1 MTVYKLASWQVHKS
15 KNKGRLKLFV
25 LLVMMGFAVLTS
37 GAQPAS
43 ELIPLPPITITQL
56 DNGLKVILIEQPRLP
71 MAHFEMWIRAGSAY
85 DPSGKAGLAA
95 FVARMLTQG
104 TEKRTAE
111 QIADMIDFIGGELST
126 RAEVDRSVITL
137 RVLKKDFQKGLDLLA
152 DIVQHPNFHQGEIP
166 LVRRQLGSSVRR
178 TQDVPQALMMEHLK
192 FALFGE
198 AHPLGN
204 IMNLKALRAMSRYD
218 LVNFY
223 QAYYHP
229 NNAILAIA
237 GDVKPNDILNKIKNA
252 FGGWAKAE
260 IPQIELRETSMKGY
274 KVRFVHKADQTQL
287 QIGLGH
293 FGVAVPDPDYLPV
306 LLANYVLGGGVFSSR
321 LLTAVRSQ
329 VGKTYH
335 IESRFLSYLFP
346 GYFQI
351 WTFTRN
357 EQALSTL
364 QLVLEEF
371 KRFKAGGIT
380 PEELKAAQDNI
391 AGSYILR
398 LETLAGLT
406 ATVLSAEFYGFG
418 LERIRNFRNLVR
430 SYTLDQVNEVIRKRF
445 DPENLVIVLLGDK
458 KVLEGRKEL
467 IPGVTLEKI
476 GFVDWRDPVMSEA
489 IPYSEFK

>member
-1 MTVYKLASWQVHKS
+1 MRVESRKS
-15 KNKGRLKLFV
+15 KSLKSFLIVIV
-25 LLVMMGFAVLTS
+25 LAVLMG
-37 GAQPAS
+37 GAQAGS
-43 ELIPLPPITITQL
+43 ELITLPPITITQL

-71 MAHFEMWIRAGSAY
+71 IVHFELWVRAGSAY
-85 DPSGKAGLAA
+85 DPPQKAGLAD

-111 QIADMIDFIGGELST
+111 QIADLIDFIGGELSS
-126 RAEVDRSVITL
+126 RAGVDRSVITI

-152 DIVQHPNFHQGEIP
+152 DIIQHPNFHQGEIP
-166 LVRRQLGSSVRR
+166 LVRSQLSSSVRR
-178 TQDVPQALMMEHLK
+178 TQDVPQALMMEHLR
-192 FALFGE
+192 FALFGG

-204 IMNLKALRAMSRYD
+204 IMNLKALRAMSHYD

-223 QAYYHP
+223 RAYYHP
-229 NNAILAIA
+229 NNAILAVA
-237 GDVKPNDILNKIKNA
+237 GDVKADEILNKIKGA

-260 IPQIELRETSMKGY
+260 IPQLELRETSMKGY
-274 KVRFVHKADQTQL
+274 KVRFVHKADSTQV

-293 FGVAVPDPDYLPV
+293 FGIAVPDPDYLPA
-306 LLANYVLGGGVFSSR
+306 LSANYVLGGGAFSSR

-371 KRFKAGGIT
+371 KRFKSNGIT

-418 LERIRNFRNLVR
+418 LERIRKYRQLVR
-430 SYTLDQVNEVIRKRF
+430 AYTLEQVNQAIQKRF
-445 DPENLVIVLLGDK
+445 DPDSLVIVLLGDK

-467 IPGVTLEKI
+467 IPGISLEQV
-476 GFVDWRDPVMSEA
+476 GFVDWRDPVMSEP
-489 IPYSEFK
+489 IPYSEFMRP

>member
-1 MTVYKLASWQVHKS
+1 
-15 KNKGRLKLFV
+15 
-25 LLVMMGFAVLTS
+25 
-37 GAQPAS
+37 
-43 ELIPLPPITITQL
+43 
-56 DNGLKVILIEQPRLP
+56 
-71 MAHFEMWIRAGSAY
+71 
-85 DPSGKAGLAA
+85 
-95 FVARMLTQG
+95 
-104 TEKRTAE
+104 
-111 QIADMIDFIGGELST
+111 
-126 RAEVDRSVITL
+126 
-137 RVLKKDFQKGLDLLA
+137 
-152 DIVQHPNFHQGEIP
+152 
-166 LVRRQLGSSVRR
+166 
-178 TQDVPQALMMEHLK
+178 
-192 FALFGE
+192 
-198 AHPLGN
+198 
-204 IMNLKALRAMSRYD
+204 
-218 LVNFY
+218 
-223 QAYYHP
+223 
-229 NNAILAIA
+229 
-237 GDVKPNDILNKIKNA
+237 
-252 FGGWAKAE
+252 
-260 IPQIELRETSMKGY
+260 MKGY

-293 FGVAVPDPDYLPV
+293 FGLAVPDPDYLPV

>member
-1 MTVYKLASWQVHKS
+1 MRVYKFASLQVGKLKDKS
-15 KNKGRLKLFV
+15 RLKLFAWLMV
-25 LLVMMGFAVLTS
+25 IGLVASTS
-37 GAQPAS
+37 GAQSAS

-56 DNGLKVILIEQPRLP
+56 DNGLKVIVIEQPRLP
-71 MAHFEMWIRAGSAY
+71 MVHFELWIGAGSAH
-85 DPSGKAGLAA
+85 DPPAKAGLAA

-111 QIADMIDFIGGELST
+111 QIADMIDFIGGELSS
-126 RAEVDRSVITL
+126 RAEVDKSIITV

-152 DIVQHPNFHQGEIP
+152 DIIQRPNFHQGEIP
-166 LVRRQLGSSVRR
+166 LVRSQLGSSVRR

-198 AHPLGN
+198 AHPLGQV
-204 IMNLKALRAMSRYD
+204 MNLMALSTLSRYD

-229 NNAILAIA
+229 NNALLAVA
-237 GDVKPNDILNKIKNA
+237 GDIKPADTLNKIKRA
-252 FGGWAKAE
+252 FGGWVKAE
-260 IPQIELRETSMKGY
+260 IPPLSLEEPTLSGY
-274 KVRFVHKADQTQL
+274 KVRFVHKADSTQL

-293 FGVAVPDPDYLPV
+293 FGVAVTDKDFLPT
-306 LLANYVLGGGVFSSR
+306 LLANYVLGGGAFSSR
-321 LLTAVRSQ
+321 LLTVVRSQ
-329 VGKTYH
+329 AGKTYH
-335 IESRFLSYLFP
+335 ISSSFPSYVFP

-351 WTFTRN
+351 WTFARN

-371 KRFKAGGIT
+371 KKFKAGGII

-406 ATVLSAEFYGFG
+406 ATVLGAEFYGFG
-418 LERIRNFRNLVR
+418 LERIRNYRQLVR
-430 SYTLDQVNEVIRKRF
+430 SYTLKQVNQAIQKRF
-445 DPENLVIVLLGDK
+445 DPDNLVIVLLGDK
-458 KVLEGRKEL
+458 KVLEGHKEL
-467 IPGVTLEKI
+467 IPGISLEQV
-476 GFVDWRDPVMSEA
+476 GLVDWRDPVMSEP